1 MTRIPQPLQRLKS
14 LIVNNFVTIR
24 RTSKTYRNRVLYG
37 SGMNSQTRSFE
48 VLRTEAANIHDFGY
62 QSNNIAKKVNWLD
75 TVEAFLIKPRLV
87 KIGKLKLRPFT
98 LSEFCGHGSFLCLA
112 MGYLTSDLLQL
123 RIFAFSGI
131 SLSVVFQYYRPQ
143 PLWIPIK
150 WNALFL
156 LINGMMIAI
165 LLKDEYEATNLS
177 EDHKLLYQS
186 VFASKG
192 MKAVDFMKLM
202 AISTRVEKKRGDI
215 VVQEDKENDR
225 ICLVK
230 SGKLGLIKKGLRVG
244 DIEPF
249 QFVGLGRVVFSF

>member
-165 LLKDEYEATNLS
+165 LLKVLTTIHTTLANYIAYLTLTKTHSPSNTLEHSQAYRRHLTLS
-177 EDHKLLYQS
+177 ARLSLTITLQHSLTL
-186 VFASKG
+186 F
-192 MKAVDFMKLM
+192 
-202 AISTRVEKKRGDI
+202 IT
-215 VVQEDKENDR
+215 
-225 ICLVK
+225 
-230 SGKLGLIKKGLRVG
+230 
-244 DIEPF
+244 P
-249 QFVGLGRVVFSF
+249 